1 MEQIINEATE
11 MRGYGKTTYV
21 NVSAIDL
28 MDAAKITLDKAL
40 ADDPSLTKSIVK
52 LNGYSVIIS
61 KDETE
66 TN

>member
-28 MDAAKITLDKAL
+28 MDAAKIILDKAL
-40 ADDPSLTKSIVK
+40 ADDPSFERTTVK
-52 LNGYSVIIS
+52 LDSYSVTVS
-61 KDETE
+61 RNEE
-66 TN
+66 